1 MVSNYIY
8 LIASLP
14 MLHFGMRP
22 PFPSEG
28 FLRRCSEFTPGE
40 DQKVLNSLPQAQD
53 YSRPKKFMPVI
64 QGWVDFDTA
73 LRNELAKIR
82 ASRKHID
89 PAPSLRHDGFTSSA
103 IAHIALA
110 AYRNPSI
117 LEAERFLDEARWHA
131 LDELAVGHYFD
142 LDFLIIYAY
151 KLMILERWE
160 KIRAG
165 NKEALLNETL
175 A

>member
-1 MVSNYIY
+1 
-8 LIASLP
+8 

-22 PFPSEG
+22 PFSSEG
-28 FLRRCSEFTPGE
+28 FLRRCSEFAPGE

-53 YSRPKKFMPVI
+53 YFTEKKFMPII
-64 QGWVDFDTA
+64 QGWVDFDTG

-89 PAPSLRHDGFTSSA
+89 PLESLRTAPSFLTGFTSSA

-110 AYRNPSI
+110 VHRNPSI
-117 LEAERFLDEARWHA
+117 LEAERSLDEARWQA
-131 LDELAVGHYFD
+131 LDELAAGHYFD

-151 KLMILERWE
+151 KLIILERWE

-165 NKEALLNETL
+165 DKEALLNETL
-175 A
+175 ARINGG